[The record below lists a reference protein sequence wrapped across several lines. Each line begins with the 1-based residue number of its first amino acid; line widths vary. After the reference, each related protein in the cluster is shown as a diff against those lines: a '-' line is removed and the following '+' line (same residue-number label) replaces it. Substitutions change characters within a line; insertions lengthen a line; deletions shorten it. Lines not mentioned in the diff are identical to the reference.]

1 MRFGTQAIVLFLL
14 LAGCSAS
21 GPAQRPA
28 QKGTEPQHPP
38 GEPAATPPVTEN
50 ILPPPTF
57 PSAQALAGPGFLEP
71 SQVKSLAHRIWI
83 AEYRVNDLLSSVHP
97 GNWKMSNITRNSFGQ
112 TVDSLRQSMQVLED
126 WRAQFEQ
133 RPDSIYFGFET
144 YAAVNAVL
152 PRLDGVGKAA
162 AKYEN
167 PSLAAQ
173 YSEAANSLFDLQ
185 QALEPY
191 IAYLLR
197 NPDQALYVSQGN
209 LAQCQSQLGAL
220 LRGQGGPAEP
230 MKNTFVQFYPRK
242 KKDSQA
248 AAAGDGKTNPP
259 AGAEKKAATPPA
271 GAEKKAATP
280 SH

>member
-1 MRFGTQAIVLFLL
+1 MRVGTQAIVLFLL
-14 LAGCSAS
+14 LAGCGAS
-21 GPAQRPA
+21 GPAQRPS
-28 QKGTEPQHPP
+28 QKGTEPKHPP

-50 ILPPPTF
+50 ILPPPNF

-71 SQVKSLAHRIWI
+71 SQVKALAHRIWI
-83 AEYRVNDLLSSVHP
+83 AEFRVNDLLSSVHP
-97 GNWKMSNITRNSFGQ
+97 GSWKMSNITRNSFGQ
-112 TVDSLRQSMQVLED
+112 TLDSLRQSMQVMED

-173 YSEAANSLFDLQ
+173 YSEASNTLFDLQ
-185 QALEPY
+185 QSLEPY

-220 LRGQGGPAEP
+220 LRGQGGPATP
-230 MKNTFVQFYPRK
+230 MKNSFVEFYPRK
-242 KKDSQA
+242 KKDGQA
-248 AAAGDGKTNPP
+248 APAGDGKASPP
-259 AGAEKKAATPPA
+259 AST
-271 GAEKKAATP
+271 EKKAATP